1 MCRGATLR
9 AGFGAIVSVLCLASS
24 ACGGRDS
31 AQTEASDDARVGARS
46 DASAEGGDAD
56 VDAGT
61 ASGESVDGSYDTG
74 GAINGTGATAKGDAR
89 PDTPTDGGNVVATND
104 AKGQTAVDAALCGAD
119 TCAAGCCDTDGVCQ
133 PGTTIVQ
140 CGSGGTACQS
150 CLLQGGR
157 GGNPVCANQ
166 QCGTPAP
173 CACTTGCCDALGAC
187 QPGSSNTQC
196 GLGVACTDCTASG
209 LECFDQTCVF
219 VAADAGGPLGSRL
232 CNAQSCPS
240 GCCDFQGACQQGLA
254 DLACGNSGA
263 ECVDCGGVG
272 EVCSNQECAYPSA
285 SAACERTCAGCC
297 DPLGNCAVGTSD
309 TTCGRGGELC
319 ADCSTVGARCQY
331 NTCFAPDGGSTCFD
345 TCDGCCDA
353 LGNCQFGLLDTQCGT
368 AGPGSACQDCTRLT
382 PPSTCDVGAR
392 VCASQQTACPAAY
405 TGCPAALT
413 DEAPVRQHVCSMD
426 DLQNVASACAGGV
439 DTAACEQFQFAEDPA
454 CLGCLQIFAFPIPVS
469 GGSIPASG
477 GANLVVT
484 EAYSML
490 AAIRLCAAPFVD
502 AACNHNSACLADCLA
517 QACNGCLS
525 STACETQAQSGTCA
539 AFSATDQCITVALAG
554 PAALCNPATYQGNFG
569 AWVQAVGTQY
579 CAQ

>member
-1 MCRGATLR
+1 MGRGVALR
-9 AGFGAIVSVLCLASS
+9 AAFCVIAGVLCLASS

-31 AQTEASDDARVGARS
+31 AQSEPSDAAGVGARS
-46 DASAEGGDAD
+46 DASAESAD
-56 VDAGT
+56 
-61 ASGESVDGSYDTG
+61 E
-74 GAINGTGATAKGDAR
+74 
-89 PDTPTDGGNVVATND
+89 PTDGGNVVATND
-104 AKGQTAVDAALCGAD
+104 AKGPTAVDAAPCGAD
-119 TCAAGCCDTDGVCQ
+119 TCATGCCDTDGICQ
-133 PGTTIVQ
+133 PGTTIDQ
-140 CGSGGTACQS
+140 CGSGSAACQS
-150 CLLQGGR
+150 CLLQGRG

-173 CACTTGCCDALGAC
+173 CACATGCCDALGAC

-196 GLGVACTDCTASG
+196 GLGVACSDCTASG

-219 VAADAGGPLGSRL
+219 VAADAAGPLGL

-240 GCCDFQGACQQGLA
+240 GCCDFQGTCQQGLA

-285 SAACERTCAGCC
+285 SAACARTCAGCC

-309 TTCGRGGELC
+309 TTCGREGELC
-319 ADCSTVGARCQY
+319 ADCSTVGAQCQY
-331 NTCFAPDGGSTCFD
+331 NACFAPDGGSTCFD

-382 PPSTCDVGAR
+382 PPSTCDVGAG

-426 DLQNVASACAGGV
+426 DLQNVAAACAGGV
-439 DTAACEQFQFAEDPA
+439 ESAACLQFQFAEAPA
-454 CLGCLQIFAFPIPVS
+454 CLGCLQIFAFPIPAF
-469 GGSIPASG
+469 GGS
-477 GANLVVT
+477 NLVVT

-517 QACNGCLS
+517 QACSGCLS
-525 STACETQAQSGTCA
+525 SAACETQAQSGTCA

-569 AWVQAVGTQY
+569 AWLQAVGTQY